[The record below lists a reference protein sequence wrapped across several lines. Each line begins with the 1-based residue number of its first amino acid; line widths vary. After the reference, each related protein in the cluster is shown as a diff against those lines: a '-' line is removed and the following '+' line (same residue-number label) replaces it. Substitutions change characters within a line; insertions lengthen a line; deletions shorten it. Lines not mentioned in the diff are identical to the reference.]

1 MVKTVSHF
9 PEEKAMAARRIV
21 STLVPHAILKPL
33 MVTSNGPAGAHLAA
47 HMLLIAVLASLVGA
61 AQDHLLVWPA
71 MFCLGI
77 VLTHLFAPQHECAH
91 YSAFKSRR
99 INEWVASVCGAIVMV
114 PEIHFRYEHTNH
126 HRYTNLT
133 GQDSQFIPLPQ
144 SLFGYGWYLSGLP
157 YWWGSVS
164 GIAKRSLGRLSEAEL
179 GFIPA
184 AERATVIWEARAH
197 ALLYLSLALAV
208 ALGWT
213 APVHYWLLPMLL
225 GQPVMRFI
233 RMAEHVGRPTE
244 LDLLRNTRSTQV
256 GFVWRFLAWNMNYHC
271 EHHLAPTMPY
281 HALPQLHALV
291 RDQIPTGRGYPAAHR
306 EIWRR
311 ISHTG

>member
-21 STLVPHAILKPL
+21 STLVPHATLKPL
-33 MVTSNGPAGAHLAA
+33 MMTSNGPAGAHLAA
-47 HMLLIAVLASLVGA
+47 HLLLIAVLASLVGA

-99 INEWVASVCGAIVMV
+99 TNEFVASVCGAIVMV

-197 ALLYLSLALAV
+197 ALLYLSLALAGLWAGPPPSTTGCCRCCWASRSC
-208 ALGWT
+208 ALFE
-213 APVHYWLLPMLL
+213 WLNTWADRPSSICCA
-225 GQPVMRFI
+225 I
-233 RMAEHVGRPTE
+233 R
-244 LDLLRNTRSTQV
+244 
-256 GFVWRFLAWNMNYHC
+256 
-271 EHHLAPTMPY
+271 
-281 HALPQLHALV
+281 
-291 RDQIPTGRGYPAAHR
+291 AAHKSGLSGVS
-306 EIWRR
+306 WPG
-311 ISHTG
+311 T

>member
-1 MVKTVSHF
+1 MVQTVPKTA
-9 PEEKAMAARRIV
+9 EENAMAARQIV
-21 STLVPHAILKPL
+21 SSLVPRATMKAL
-33 MVTSNGPAGAHLAA
+33 MVKSNGPAGAHLLA
-47 HMLLIAVLASLVGA
+47 HFLLIAVLAYLVGA
-61 AQDHLLVWPA
+61 TQDKLLVWPA
-71 MFCLGI
+71 MLCLGV

-91 YSAFKSRR
+91 YSAFKSRS

-114 PEIHFRYEHTNH
+114 PEIHFRYEHTKH
-126 HRYTNLT
+126 HSYTNLV
-133 GQDSQFIPLPQ
+133 GQDSQYIAQPM
-144 SLFGYGWYLSGLP
+144 SLLGYGWYLSGVP

-179 GFIPA
+179 GFIPVS
-184 AERATVIWEARAH
+184 ERARVIWEARAH
-197 ALLYLSLALAV
+197 ALLYLALAMGV
-208 ALGWT
+208 VLGWT
-213 APVHYWLLPMLL
+213 APVLYWLLPMLL

-281 HALPQLHALV
+281 HALPSLHALV
-291 RDQIPTGRGYPAAHR
+291 RDHIPTGHGYPAAHR
-306 EIWRR
+306 EIWQR
-311 ISHTG
+311 ISRAA